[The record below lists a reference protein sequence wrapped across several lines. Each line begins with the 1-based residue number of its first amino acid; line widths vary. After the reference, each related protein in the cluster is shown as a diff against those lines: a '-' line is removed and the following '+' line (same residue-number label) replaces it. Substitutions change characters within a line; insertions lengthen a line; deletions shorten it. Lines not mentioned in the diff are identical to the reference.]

1 MNLIEHERQLLPPF
15 PNIAHWSENFCLA
28 SFDPV
33 SGVGMWLHLGRWRKN
48 LELWRETVILN
59 MPDGTVVAHRA
70 YGNALTRVE
79 GPGGANYSIR
89 ILEAGRR
96 LSYHFD
102 GAARRVPAAMLRA
115 GVLGGGASENVKF
128 DLIFES
134 NADIWDLHKVGGS
147 QGFLGTGHVE
157 QIGRVRGTIQVGT
170 ETFPYDGKGNR
181 DHSMGPR
188 DTTTLKSHQW
198 LQGYFDNGISF
209 LAYDAVLRG
218 HDKPVFC
225 ESVVYD
231 GDTLYAGE
239 LSYDWRVDTVDD
251 ALRNYGFSI
260 QYERGKLD
268 VRTTKIA
275 GTAYLSFTVPNDIYI
290 GVVPAGTPPLTLL
303 EQTAH
308 LVLNGSVEGYG
319 NLERTVPGVIGLD
332 L

>member
-1 MNLIEHERQLLPPF
+1 
-15 PNIAHWSENFCLA
+15 
-28 SFDPV
+28 
-33 SGVGMWLHLGRWRKN
+33 
-48 LELWRETVILN
+48 
-59 MPDGTVVAHRA
+59 
-70 YGNALTRVE
+70 
-79 GPGGANYSIR
+79 
-89 ILEAGRR
+89 
-96 LSYHFD
+96 
-102 GAARRVPAAMLRA
+102 
-115 GVLGGGASENVKF
+115 
-128 DLIFES
+128 
-134 NADIWDLHKVGGS
+134 
-147 QGFLGTGHVE
+147 
-157 QIGRVRGTIQVGT
+157 
-170 ETFPYDGKGNR
+170 
-181 DHSMGPR
+181 
-188 DTTTLKSHQW
+188 
-198 LQGYFDNGISF
+198 
-209 LAYDAVLRG
+209 VLRG